1 MMNEERSLLI
11 RKTNKTGE
19 VVVYIMSRDQRVRDN
34 FALVEAQRKA
44 IELSQPLIVLFNLR
58 VDLANRAYE
67 HFEFMIKGLEEVSA
81 ELELLNIPF
90 LITAN
95 RSDVSLLGSLKK
107 INPSVLYFDFSP
119 SYKALDRI
127 KLIAD
132 RLDVTTYV
140 LDAHNI
146 IPAWVASDKQEFAA
160 HTFRRKVHQ
169 LLSIYLSE
177 PNQISKHPF
186 TSTTKI
192 SGLSFS
198 EVYKLISSY
207 PRRDFTLKARAGE
220 KAAHEHLSE
229 FIRDKLNNYALKRND
244 IAIDFQSGL
253 SPYLHFGQIASIR
266 IALDVLSAVGST
278 PLLFNEAK
286 MASPGKD
293 PSSVD
298 GMNALFEELIVR
310 KELADNYCL
319 YNDANYKTINSAPM
333 WAISSLDQHKGD
345 AREYLYDYATLENAN
360 THDRAWN
367 AAQKELTSTGK
378 MHGYMRMYWAKKI
391 LEWTSNVELALDYAI
406 KLNDSYSID
415 GMDPNGYVGI
425 LWSMAGLHDRPWIDR
440 PIFGKIRYMNE
451 AGLRRKFDLEKYI
464 QRIS

>member
-1 MMNEERSLLI
+1 MMDKDRSLLI
-11 RKTNKTGE
+11 HKAKNIGN

-34 FALVEAQRKA
+34 FALLEAQRKA

-58 VDLANRAYE
+58 IDLVNRAYE
-67 HFEFMIKGLEEVSA
+67 HFNFMIKGLEEVSA
-81 ELELLNIPF
+81 ELESLNIPF
-90 LITAN
+90 LITAD
-95 RSDVSLLGSLKK
+95 RSDVSLLDSLKK
-107 INPSVLYFDFSP
+107 IHPSVLYFDFSP
-119 SYKALDRI
+119 SYGARDRI
-127 KLIAD
+127 KLIAK
-132 RLDVTTYV
+132 RLNVTSYV
-140 LDAHNI
+140 IDAHNI
-146 IPAWVASDKQEFAA
+146 IPAWVASDKREFAA
-160 HTFRRKVHQ
+160 HAFRRKVHR
-169 LLSIYLSE
+169 LLSIYLTE
-177 PNQISKHPF
+177 PDQISKHPF
-186 TSTTKI
+186 SNTTQI

-198 EVYKLISSY
+198 EVYQFISSY
-207 PRRDFTLKARAGE
+207 PKRDITVIAIAGE
-220 KAAHEHLSE
+220 KVAHEHLSK

-278 PLLFNEAK
+278 PLLFNEAR
-286 MASPGKD
+286 MASPSQD

-310 KELADNYCL
+310 KELSDNYCF
-319 YNDANYKTINSAPM
+319 YNDTDYKTINSAPK
-333 WAISSLDQHKGD
+333 WAISSLNQHKTD
-345 AREYLYDYATLENAN
+345 AREYLYDYATLECAK
-360 THDRAWN
+360 THDKAWN

-391 LEWTSNVELALDYAI
+391 LEWTSSVELALKYAI

-451 AGLRRKFDLEKYI
+451 AGLKRKFDLEKYI
-464 QRIS
+464 QRIG